1 MGLLPEFS
9 MKSYT
14 LIAPAKINLH
24 LEIIGIRPDNYHEL
38 VMIMQTVDLADRIEV
53 RSLTTDDIV
62 LHCGHP
68 DVPLDKTNLAYRAAE
83 LMQQEFPHAFA
94 KYGGVEITL
103 HKHIPIAA
111 GLAGGSG
118 NAAAVLVGID
128 LLWDLGLT
136 QGDLQALGARLGSD
150 VPFCISGG
158 TAIATGRGDL
168 IAPLPSLEGIYVVL
182 GKYRSLEV
190 STPWAYTTYR
200 HQFEHDYPTE
210 PANLAD
216 RWRSLSAQA
225 DASRTERESH
235 RVHSGD
241 LVKAI
246 VARDAVKIGEL
257 LYNDLEKVVLPDYPL
272 VSQLRAEFQR
282 HPNLGTMMSGSGPT
296 VFSLANSLA
305 QAEAIYHQVRA
316 TITDPDLELFVTQF
330 CDRGVRVI

>member
-1 MGLLPEFS
+1 

-24 LEIIGIRPDNYHEL
+24 LEIVGIRPDNYHEL
-38 VMIMQTVDLADRIEV
+38 VMIVQTVDLADRVQLKSID
-53 RSLTTDDIV
+53 TDDII

-68 DVPLDKTNLAYRAAE
+68 DVPLDRTNLAYRAAE
-83 LMQQEFPHAFA
+83 LMQQEFPAAFA

-128 LLWDLGLT
+128 LLWELGLT
-136 QGDLQALGARLGSD
+136 QASLQELGAKLGSD

-158 TAIATGRGDL
+158 TAIATGRGEL
-168 IAPLPSLEGIYVVL
+168 ISPLPSLGGIYVVL
-182 GKYRSLEV
+182 GKYRSLAV

-200 HQFEHDYPTE
+200 REFEHEYAQE
-210 PANLAD
+210 PATLLA
-216 RWRSLSAQA
+216 RSQ
-225 DASRTERESH
+225 
-235 RVHSGD
+235 RVHSGN

-246 VARDAVKIGEL
+246 VEQDAVKIGGL
-257 LYNDLEKVVLPDYPL
+257 LFNDLEKVVLPAHPL

-296 VFSLANSLA
+296 VFSLANSRS
-305 QAEAIYHQVRA
+305 QADELYHQIRA
-316 TITDPDLELFVTQF
+316 AITDPDLELFVTQF

>member
-1 MGLLPEFS
+1 

-24 LEIIGIRPDNYHEL
+24 LEIIGMRPDNYHEL
-38 VMIMQTVDLADRIEV
+38 VMVMQTIALADQV
-53 RSLTTDDIV
+53 QLKSLNTDDII

-68 DVPLDKTNLAYRAAE
+68 DVPLDETNLAYRAAK

-128 LLWDLGLT
+128 LLWELGLT
-136 QGDLQALGARLGSD
+136 QADLQALGAQLGSD

-158 TAIATGRGDL
+158 TAIATGRGEL

-190 STPWAYTTYR
+190 STPWAYTAYR
-200 HQFEHDYPTE
+200 HEFESEYAQE
-210 PANLAD
+210 PITFAD
-216 RWRSLSAQA
+216 RSK
-225 DASRTERESH
+225 H
-235 RVHSGD
+235 VHSGP
-241 LVKAI
+241 LVQAI
-246 VARDAVKIGEL
+246 VEGDAAKIGKL
-257 LYNDLEKVVLPDYPL
+257 LHNDLEKVVLPSYSL
-272 VSQLRAEFQR
+272 VRQLRAEFQR
-282 HPNLGTMMSGSGPT
+282 HTSLGTMMSGSGPT
-296 VFSLANSLA
+296 VFSLASSRA
-305 QAEAIYHQVRA
+305 QADEIYHQVRA
-316 TITDPDLELFVTQF
+316 AITDPDLELFVTQF
-330 CDRGVRVI
+330 CDRGIRVV

>member
-1 MGLLPEFS
+1 

-24 LEIIGIRPDNYHEL
+24 LEIIGMRPDNYHEL
-38 VMIMQTVDLADRIEV
+38 VMIMQAVDLADRVEL
-53 RSLTTDDIV
+53 RSRSTDDII

-83 LMQQEFPHAFA
+83 LMQQEFPNAFA

-128 LLWDLGLT
+128 LLWELGLT
-136 QGDLQALGARLGSD
+136 QGNLQELGARLGSD

-158 TAIATGRGDL
+158 TAIATGRGEL
-168 IAPLPSLEGIYVVL
+168 VAPLPSLEGIYVVL

-200 HQFEHDYPTE
+200 HQFEHGYPTE
-210 PANLAD
+210 VASLAD
-216 RWRSLSAQA
+216 R
-225 DASRTERESH
+225 SH
-235 RVHSGD
+235 RVHSGQM
-241 LVKAI
+241 VKAI
-246 VARDAVKIGEL
+246 VARDPVKIGEL
-257 LYNDLEKVVLPDYPL
+257 LYNDLEKVVLPAYPL
-272 VSQLRAEFQR
+272 VSQLRTEFQR

-296 VFSLANSLA
+296 VFSLANSRA

-330 CDRGVRVI
+330 CDRGVKVINN

>member
-1 MGLLPEFS
+1 

-24 LEIIGIRPDNYHEL
+24 LEILGIRPDNYHEL
-38 VMIMQTVDLADRIEV
+38 VMIMQTVDLADRVELKSID
-53 RSLTTDDIV
+53 TDNII

-68 DVPLDKTNLAYRAAE
+68 DVPLDRTNLAYRAAE
-83 LMQQEFPHAFA
+83 LMQQEFPDAFA
-94 KYGGVEITL
+94 KHGGVEITL

-128 LLWDLGLT
+128 LLWELGVT
-136 QGDLQALGARLGSD
+136 QSSLQELGSKLGSD

-158 TAIATGRGDL
+158 TAIATGRGEL
-168 IAPLPSLEGIYVVL
+168 ISPLPSLEGIYVVL

-200 HQFEHDYPTE
+200 HEFEHEYDRE
-210 PANLAD
+210 PV
-216 RWRSLSAQA
+216 SLV
-225 DASRTERESH
+225 ERLE
-235 RVHSGD
+235 RIHSGA
-241 LVKAI
+241 LVRAI
-246 VARDAVKIGEL
+246 VEQDPVKIGGL
-257 LYNDLEKVVLPDYPL
+257 LYNDLEKVVLPAHPL

-296 VFSLANSLA
+296 VFSLANSRS
-305 QAEAIYHQVRA
+305 QAEQLYHQVRA
-316 TITDPDLELFVTQF
+316 AITDPDLELFVTQF
-330 CDRGVRVI
+330 CDRGVRVV

>member
-1 MGLLPEFS
+1 

-24 LEIIGIRPDNYHEL
+24 LEILGIRPDNYHEL
-38 VMIMQTVDLADRIEV
+38 VMIMQTVDLADRVELH
-53 RSLTTDDIV
+53 SHNTDDII

-68 DVPLDKTNLAYRAAE
+68 GVPLDRTNLAYRAAE
-83 LMQQEFPHAFA
+83 LMQQEFPDAFT

-118 NAAAVLVGID
+118 NAAAVLMGID
-128 LLWDLGLT
+128 LLWELGLT
-136 QGDLQALGARLGSD
+136 QSSLQELGAKLGSD

-158 TAIATGRGDL
+158 TAIATGRGEL
-168 IAPLPSLEGIYVVL
+168 ISPLPSLEEIYVVL

-200 HQFEHDYPTE
+200 HEFEHGYDRE
-210 PANLAD
+210 PVSLAD
-216 RWRSLSAQA
+216 RLDRI
-225 DASRTERESH
+225 
-235 RVHSGD
+235 HSGA
-241 LVKAI
+241 LVRAI
-246 VARDAVKIGEL
+246 VERDAVKIGGL
-257 LYNDLEKVVLPDYPL
+257 LYNDLEKVVLPAYPL

-296 VFSLANSLA
+296 VFSLANSRS
-305 QAEAIYHQVRA
+305 QADELHHQVRA
-316 TITDPDLELFVTQF
+316 AITDPDLELFVTQF

>member
-1 MGLLPEFS
+1 

-38 VMIMQTVDLADRIEV
+38 VMIMQTVDLADRVEV
-53 RSLTTDDIV
+53 RSLSTDNIII
-62 LHCGHP
+62 HCGHP
-68 DVPLDKTNLAYRAAE
+68 GVPLDRTNLAYRAAE
-83 LMQQEFPHAFA
+83 LMQHEFPNAFA
-94 KYGGVEITL
+94 QYGGVEITL

-136 QGDLQALGARLGSD
+136 QGSLQELGARLGSD

-158 TAIATGRGDL
+158 TAIATGRGEL
-168 IAPLPSLEGIYVVL
+168 ISPLPSLAGIYVVL

-190 STPWAYTTYR
+190 STPWAYTAYR
-200 HQFEHDYPTE
+200 HEFEHEYAQS
-210 PANLAD
+210 PASLAD
-216 RWRSLSAQA
+216 DQ
-225 DASRTERESH
+225 SH
-235 RVHSGD
+235 QVHSGD

-246 VARDAVKIGEL
+246 VAQDAVKIGGL
-257 LYNDLEKVVLPDYPL
+257 LYNDLEKVVLPEYPL
-272 VSQLRAEFQR
+272 VSQLRTEFNR

-296 VFSLANSLA
+296 VFSLASSRA
-305 QAEAIYHQVRA
+305 QADEIYHQVRA
-316 TITDPDLELFVTQF
+316 TITDPDLELFVTQV
-330 CDRGVRVI
+330 CDRGVRVIA

>member
-1 MGLLPEFS
+1 

-38 VMIMQTVDLADRIEV
+38 VMIMQTVDLADRVEIK
-53 RSLTTDDIV
+53 SLSTDQIII
-62 LHCGHP
+62 HCSHP
-68 DVPLDKTNLAYRAAE
+68 GVPLDRTNLAYRAAE
-83 LMQQEFPHAFA
+83 LMQREFPNAFA

-136 QGDLQALGARLGSD
+136 QGGLQELGAKLGSD

-158 TAIATGRGDL
+158 TAIATGRGEL
-168 IAPLPSLEGIYVVL
+168 IAPLPILAEIYVVL

-190 STPWAYTTYR
+190 STPWAYTAYR
-200 HQFEHDYPTE
+200 HEFEHEYAQE
-210 PANLAD
+210 SASLAN
-216 RWRSLSAQA
+216 R
-225 DASRTERESH
+225 SH

-241 LVKAI
+241 LVRAI
-246 VARDAVKIGEL
+246 VAQDAVKIGGL
-257 LYNDLEKVVLPDYPL
+257 LYNDLEKVVLPEYPL
-272 VSQLRAEFQR
+272 VSQLRTEFQR

-296 VFSLANSLA
+296 VFSLASSRA
-305 QAEAIYHQVRA
+305 QADELYHQVRA
-316 TITDPDLELFVTQF
+316 TITDPDLELFVTQV

>member
-1 MGLLPEFS
+1 

-24 LEIIGIRPDNYHEL
+24 LEILGIRPDNYHEL
-38 VMIMQTVDLADRIEV
+38 VMVMQTVDLADRVEI
-53 RSLTTDDIV
+53 RSLSTDRII

-68 DVPLDKTNLAYRAAE
+68 NVPLDETNLAYRAAE
-83 LMQQEFPHAFA
+83 LMQREFPNAFLE
-94 KYGGVEITL
+94 YGGVEITL

-128 LLWDLGLT
+128 LLWELGLT
-136 QGDLQALGARLGSD
+136 QSDLQELGAKLGSD

-158 TAIATGRGDL
+158 TSIATGRGEV
-168 IAPLPSLEGIYVVL
+168 ISPLPSLEGIYVVL
-182 GKYRSLEV
+182 GKYQSLEV

-200 HQFEHDYPTE
+200 QEFGHEYAHDS
-210 PANLAD
+210 D
-216 RWRSLSAQA
+216 SLV
-225 DASRTERESH
+225 ERSH

-246 VARDAVKIGEL
+246 VAKDPAKIGKL
-257 LYNDLEKVVLPDYPL
+257 LYNDLEKVVLPAYPL
-272 VSQLRAEFQR
+272 VSQLRTEFQ
-282 HPNLGTMMSGSGPT
+282 HHSNLGTMMSGSGPT
-296 VFSLANSLA
+296 VFSLAASRE
-305 QAEAIYHQVRA
+305 QADEIYHQVRA

-330 CDRGVRVI
+330 CDRGVRVIN

>member
-1 MGLLPEFS
+1 

-38 VMIMQTVDLADRIEV
+38 VMVMQTVDLADRVEV
-53 RSLTTDDIV
+53 RSLSTDNIIV
-62 LHCGHP
+62 HCSHP
-68 DVPLDKTNLAYRAAE
+68 GVPLDRTNLAYRAAE
-83 LMQQEFPHAFA
+83 LMQREFPKAFA

-128 LLWDLGLT
+128 LLWGLGLT
-136 QGDLQALGARLGSD
+136 QGSLQELGAKLGSD

-158 TAIATGRGDL
+158 TAIATGRGEL
-168 IAPLPSLEGIYVVL
+168 ISPLPNLAGIYVVL

-200 HQFEHDYPTE
+200 HEFEHDYAQE
-210 PANLAD
+210 PVSLAD
-216 RWRSLSAQA
+216 L
-225 DASRTERESH
+225 SH

-241 LVKAI
+241 LVRAI
-246 VARDAVKIGEL
+246 AAQDAVKIGRL
-257 LYNDLEKVVLPDYPL
+257 LYNDLEKVVLPEYPL
-272 VSQLRAEFQR
+272 VSQLRTEFQR

-296 VFSLANSLA
+296 VFSLASSRS
-305 QAEAIYHQVRA
+305 QADQLYHQVRA
-316 TITDPDLELFVTQF
+316 QITDPDLELFVAQF
-330 CDRGVRVI
+330 CDRGVRVIEKVI